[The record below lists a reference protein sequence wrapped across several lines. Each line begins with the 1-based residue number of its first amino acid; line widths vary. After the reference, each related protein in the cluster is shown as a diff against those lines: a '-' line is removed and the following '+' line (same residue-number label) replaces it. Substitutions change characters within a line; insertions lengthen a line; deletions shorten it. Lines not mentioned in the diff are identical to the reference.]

1 MDTFLK
7 LKNAFSKITENIF
20 KNKKLIVFVFLFLV
34 IIGFTIPIIASADW
48 NPACWEWVW
57 GKAKPNTFRGDYCH
71 FSSEQNQ
78 DLIKSIPDPIK
89 TTFAGVV
96 IGILSVFLGLAG
108 ALATLAGSLLSTVM
122 GTSANVCYTCFANP
136 VISNGW
142 PIMRDLANM
151 IIVLGFVVIGVAT
164 TLRFKDYEAKKLL
177 IPLIGAALLIN
188 FSLVIC
194 GVFIDGSNI
203 IIKYFLHGG
212 GFLEKNAVA
221 NVTSQTTMLWTGG
234 WDYNEVTNKVGL
246 AVGFIFYDL
255 MLMLVFLM
263 FFFLFFMRYIML
275 WILVMAS
282 PLAFVCYVF
291 PMTKKFFN
299 MWWNNFLSWCIIGAP
314 AALFMYISDKIASN
328 FLATASSTTVTPTS
342 VGIEMLGYLTPC
354 LFLIAGFIFSL
365 KSGAIGADMITS
377 RASKAFSTGRSALG
391 GMATG
396 AFGNSAKKLASISGA
411 DRLAFGAKDFATR
424 TGERLGLV
432 NKGTTL
438 ANRRSR
444 LANKNISEAVAKMSD
459 EEKARFVNYD
469 ITGGKQSAIKKAAI
483 VKDLASKNKL
493 GLLNDQDTAIR
504 NAQKNGVKYSELVGG
519 MDSSRIA
526 DALNNNRGDAET
538 RAKGFETLMKRGSL
552 DLIQGGTPAQTQA
565 LRTRLAGEAMTHGI
579 RPEDAERVDYH
590 YGSTNEARRD
600 RIRSANEFINRDP
613 SNSERVIPRRRAT
626 EEDINIM
633 AQQQALD
640 ENWKKMSPEQRQN
653 VEATAD
659 NWRHSRVDKLTTD
672 DINGLKY
679 ANNDVKDR
687 LRDRLGAVGAVD
699 TFENDLDI
707 ATRIATAWG
716 TNGRVAPIVI
726 GTTTIPPGDANPAQ
740 VDHYT
745 KEANRISSLMR
756 SIRRL

>member
-7 LKNAFSKITENIF
+7 LKNAFLKITENIF
-20 KNKKLIVFVFLFLV
+20 KTKKLIFFVFLFLV
-34 IIGFTIPIIASADW
+34 IIGFTIPVIASADW
-48 NPACWEWVW
+48 HPACWEWIW
-57 GKAKPNTFRGDYCH
+57 GKAKPNTFRGDLCQ
-71 FSSEQNQ
+71 FSAENNQ
-78 DLIKSIPDPIK
+78 ALISSIPDPIK

-108 ALATLAGSLLSTVM
+108 ALATLAGSLLNTVM

-177 IPLIGAALLIN
+177 VPLIGAALLIN

-234 WDYNEVTNKVGL
+234 WDYNEITNKVGL

-275 WILVMAS
+275 WILVMTS

-291 PMTKKFFN
+291 PMTKKFFT

-411 DRLAFGAKDFATR
+411 DRLAFGAKDLATR

-493 GLLNDQDTAIR
+493 GLLNDQDAAIR
-504 NAQKNGVKYSELVGG
+504 NAQKNGVKYSEVVGG
-519 MDSSRIA
+519 MDSTRIA
-526 DALNNNRGDAET
+526 DSINNNRGDSES
-538 RAKGFETLMKRGSL
+538 RSEGFKTLMKRGQL
-552 DLIQGGTPAQTQA
+552 DLINADRRNTVVQESI
-565 LRTRLAGEAMTHGI
+565 RHGL
-579 RPEDAERVDYH
+579 RPEEAERVDYH
-590 YGSTNEARRD
+590 YGANNEARLD
-600 RIRSANEFINRDP
+600 RIS
-613 SNSERVIPRRRAT
+613 RAQHAGASYDSLT
-626 EEDINIM
+626 PAQRNDIQHR
-633 AQQQALD
+633 AEQQALD

-653 VEATAD
+653 VDLEDRNGNPNFT
-659 NWRHSRVDKLTTD
+659 HTRVDKLEPG
-672 DINGLKY
+672 DISALREANPDLITELKSQIGNVGD
-679 ANNDVKDR
+679 ADTFRNDV
-687 LRDRLGAVGAVD
+687 
-699 TFENDLDI
+699 DI
-707 ATRIATAWG
+707 AQQRINAWQSMR
-716 TNGRVAPIVI
+716 NAPI
-726 GTTTIPPGDANPAQ
+726 TIDGQEIPAGQPNQAQ
-740 VDHYT
+740 VDYYT
-745 KEANRISSLMR
+745 KEYNRLNSL
-756 SIRRL
+756 IRAIDRLP